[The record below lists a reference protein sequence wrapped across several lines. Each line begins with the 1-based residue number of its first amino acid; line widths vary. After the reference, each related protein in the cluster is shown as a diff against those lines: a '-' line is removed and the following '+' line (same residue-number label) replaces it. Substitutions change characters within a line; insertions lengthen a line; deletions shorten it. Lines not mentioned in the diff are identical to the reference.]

1 MAVGTF
7 VLSAVSACT
16 KVDDTLGQG
25 FIPGGNDKLT
35 LHIDTLGLGEGEAI
49 TACQVYYDSIGLAG
63 STRHTRGAMNLHI
76 AYMGRS
82 SDPVFGKI
90 TGASI
95 ATCLPSEPLLSIFQM
110 HVQLIIGNLNSR
122 LIELF
127 FNALNNAPPHAPVI
141 LRLCPAPAPDDNR
154 AVCQLSHIDRDS
166 VLLYHPGL

>member
-63 STRHTRGAMNLHI
+63 HGPVERSCVRQDHRRFHRH
-76 AYMGRS
+76 
-82 SDPVFGKI
+82 
-90 TGASI
+90 
-95 ATCLPSEPLLSIFQM
+95 LP
-110 HVQLIIGNLNSR
+110 
-122 LIELF
+122 
-127 FNALNNAPPHAPVI
+127 
-141 LRLCPAPAPDDNR
+141 
-154 AVCQLSHIDRDS
+154 AV
-166 VLLYHPGL
+166 